1 MFRLDADT
9 GDVILSA
16 GLDYETK
23 KIHNLYV
30 EARDQGPD
38 MSGHLAYATL
48 TIHVI
53 DVNDNLPVVEVSF
66 MDSQSEGVAE
76 NIQIGSFVAFV
87 SVSDSDDS
95 STNQNRRPIKTEL
108 IDGKGGFKLEVV
120 DEDSN
125 RFIIRTASELDRER
139 IPEYQLIIRATDSQK
154 PDLVTEKRLVIPIYD
169 VNDNAPYF
177 AHAMYHISIDEN
189 NRIGQPITALKAIDP
204 DEGPNGDV
212 TYSLGDGQN
221 GDASTFFEI
230 SPSTGELFAKKMF
243 DAENDP
249 LEYVLK
255 VYAKDSG
262 SPPLIGQCSI
272 TILIGDK
279 NDNRPRF
286 EKSTYAFSLE
296 ENNTLNHIIGS
307 VRAIDN
313 DLNAHVTYRL
323 VSNFQNRF
331 HISADGTIL
340 LTSKLDFERDSNKFN
355 LTIIAEDQD
364 GNFDTAHVIIQLR
377 DINDNE
383 PKITWPLPHRDILEI
398 PSNGLRGDLIGQLQ
412 AEDRDGGNNGRIK
425 FNIEENRGF
434 SLVEINELNGELRLA
449 RDVGVGDFGS
459 HPILVRVEDLG
470 SDSLFTTARV
480 NLYVSENGIKDD
492 TEYEMLLSD
501 FQIALMVPADATV
514 SKIAILLVAVF
525 AILIVILCI
534 VTASVFFSH
543 RMQRKEVYRCTD
555 RTSRSFPPPPGGSK
569 SYSPDLTNQSS
580 RNEFSE
586 IKWKMEKIEN
596 WKESHDH
603 IGSQDGDVVNNFD
616 GWHGNKS
623 HTVSTSDVNY
633 QVGVI
638 ENSFHSTV
646 DSGRDSGSQAESA
659 SGSEDFKMEK
669 KKRAEPSF
677 STFMDES
684 DRDSVE
690 ISDYDYKKAK
700 LGMYNGIIANRSTP
714 AHV

>member
-1 MFRLDADT
+1 MYFLDSATDADSEPFRIKSYSIRDESGSQKYFELNQQKLNDGSLIPMLRLVRQLDHEKLTNHKLTLVASDGGEPPLVGEMEVNINVLDVNDHSPVFSQSEYSINLEETMALESKIFSFNATDQDSGEFGRVRYSYGSLVAAETRKMFRLDADT

-30 EARDQGPD
+30 EARDQG

-95 STNQNRRPIKTEL
+95 SSSRPIRTEL
-108 IDGKGGFKLEVV
+108 IDGKGGFRLDVV
-120 DEDSN
+120 DADSN
-125 RFIIRTASELDRER
+125 RFIIRTASQLDRER

-154 PDLVTEKRLVIPIYD
+154 PDLVTEKRLLIPIYD
-169 VNDNAPYF
+169 VNDNAPAF

-189 NRIGQPITALKAIDP
+189 NKIGQPITALKAMDP
-204 DEGPNGDV
+204 DEGANGDV
-212 TYSLGDGQN
+212 TYSLGN
-221 GDASTFFEI
+221 GDASSFFEI
-230 SPSTGELFAKKMF
+230 SSSTGELFAKKMF

-255 VYAKDSG
+255 VFAKDSG
-262 SPPLIGQCSI
+262 SPPLIGQCEI
-272 TILIGDK
+272 KILIGDR

-307 VRAIDN
+307 VRAIDL
-313 DLNAHVTYRL
+313 DLNAHVTYRM

-331 HISADGTIL
+331 HISPQDGVL
-340 LTSKLDFERDSNKFN
+340 MLTSKLDFERDSNKYN
-355 LTIIAEDQD
+355 LTIIAEDED
-364 GNFDTAHVIIQLR
+364 GNFDTAHAIIALR

-480 NLYVSENGIKDD
+480 R
-492 TEYEMLLSD
+492 
-501 FQIALMVPADATV
+501 F
-514 SKIAILLVAVF
+514 
-525 AILIVILCI
+525 
-534 VTASVFFSH
+534 
-543 RMQRKEVYRCTD
+543 
-555 RTSRSFPPPPGGSK
+555 
-569 SYSPDLTNQSS
+569 
-580 RNEFSE
+580 
-586 IKWKMEKIEN
+586 
-596 WKESHDH
+596 
-603 IGSQDGDVVNNFD
+603 
-616 GWHGNKS
+616 
-623 HTVSTSDVNY
+623 
-633 QVGVI
+633 
-638 ENSFHSTV
+638 
-646 DSGRDSGSQAESA
+646 
-659 SGSEDFKMEK
+659 
-669 KKRAEPSF
+669 
-677 STFMDES
+677 
-684 DRDSVE
+684 
-690 ISDYDYKKAK
+690 
-700 LGMYNGIIANRSTP
+700 
-714 AHV
+714 

>member
-1 MFRLDADT
+1 MNQQKLNDGSLIPTLRLVRQLDHEKLTNHRLTLVAHDGGEPPLVGEMEVNINVLDVNDHSPVFSQSEYSINLEETMALGSKIFSFNATDEDSGEFGRVRYSYGSLVSAETRKMFRLDPDS

-30 EARDQGPD
+30 EARDQG

-95 STNQNRRPIKTEL
+95 SSNRRPIRTEL
-108 IDGKGGFKLEVV
+108 IDAKGGFRLDVV

-189 NRIGQPITALKAIDP
+189 NPIGQPITALKAMDP
-204 DEGPNGDV
+204 DEGANGDV
-212 TYSLGDGQN
+212 TYSLGDSQN
-221 GDASTFFEI
+221 GDASSFFEI
-230 SPSTGELFAKKMF
+230 SSTTGELFAKKMF

-262 SPPLIGQCSI
+262 SPPLIGQCEI
-272 TILIGDK
+272 KILIGDR

-331 HISADGTIL
+331 FISPQDGAIM
-340 LTSKLDFERDSNKFN
+340 LTSKLDFERDSNKYN
-355 LTIIAEDQD
+355 LTIIAEDED
-364 GNFDTAHVIIQLR
+364 GNFDTAHAIINLR

-425 FNIEENRGF
+425 YNIEENRGF

-480 NLYVSENGIKDD
+480 SH
-492 TEYEMLLSD
+492 
-501 FQIALMVPADATV
+501 FQD
-514 SKIAILLVAVF
+514 
-525 AILIVILCI
+525 C
-534 VTASVFFSH
+534 
-543 RMQRKEVYRCTD
+543 
-555 RTSRSFPPPPGGSK
+555 
-569 SYSPDLTNQSS
+569 
-580 RNEFSE
+580 
-586 IKWKMEKIEN
+586 
-596 WKESHDH
+596 
-603 IGSQDGDVVNNFD
+603 
-616 GWHGNKS
+616 
-623 HTVSTSDVNY
+623 
-633 QVGVI
+633 
-638 ENSFHSTV
+638 
-646 DSGRDSGSQAESA
+646 SGQFR
-659 SGSEDFKMEK
+659 
-669 KKRAEPSF
+669 
-677 STFMDES
+677 
-684 DRDSVE
+684 VE
-690 ISDYDYKKAK
+690 
-700 LGMYNGIIANRSTP
+700 
-714 AHV
+714 